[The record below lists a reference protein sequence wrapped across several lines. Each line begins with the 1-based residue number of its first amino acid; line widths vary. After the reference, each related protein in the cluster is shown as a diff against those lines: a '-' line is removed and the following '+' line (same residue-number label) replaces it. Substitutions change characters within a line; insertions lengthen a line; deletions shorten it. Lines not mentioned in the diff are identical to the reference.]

1 MNPFKPQNGPIDRPK
16 RNVYDLSYTSHL
28 TANFGTLYPVFCK
41 KVSPGDSMS
50 IETTFGLRAQ
60 PMIFPIQTKMRADIH
75 YFYVRNR
82 TLWNNFMDFY
92 GKTKEGLV
100 HPYIDRPV
108 SEFKTGS
115 IYDYLGVPTTLAEGA
130 SYYDSVTFNPFNI
143 GDAQFR
149 GRDNVSSSM
158 TVAQLGTLD
167 NAWRPDKTS
176 RLANYRTFS
185 NWLFYEQVDDP
196 VLLLTKPLIGFF
208 AYNFDSAILPSGV
221 SFNYGIPTGFINYD
235 ETITEGNITFEL
247 PNAVLDASFS
257 GTVVNADFFILS
269 DRHNPD
275 SNSSLL
281 NAFTN
286 NVLRNKSY
294 ELVYDNRLNSWRL
307 LPDST
312 TISTVLPF
320 LVDRAENYSN
330 FLVVFHLKPGTAF
343 ANAMFQ
349 HNTTL
354 TSEYRGFGD
363 TIMYSRIVDKLTDSS
378 ELDNLPWCGSNKYL
392 KINALPY
399 RAYEAIYNSFYR
411 NAQVTPFKINGVPEY
426 NKYVTNLSDGADT
439 FKYELY
445 QRNFE
450 YDFLTGAFHAP
461 QQGEAPLI
469 GVSVN
474 NRNQTA
480 EFKFSSSQINNGA
493 TITAT
498 TSINEE
504 GQVIG
509 ITGYDPELPQSNIDK
524 LMTAINYGISINDI
538 RQTNALQKW
547 LEKNIRRGYKYKDQ
561 LMSHFGVKVEYK
573 ELLMPEFIGGVS
585 QDINTD
591 TIYQMATNEN
601 GYLGDYAGR
610 AGVAGGS
617 NHRVSK
623 FCDEA
628 GFIIG
633 IISIVPT
640 PVYSQVPAGYA
651 FDNNLFDYFFPEFSK
666 IGMQPIFNYQVTPL
680 QSQNDL
686 DGVFGYQRPYWDL
699 IRSIDEVHGEFRT
712 TANGYIIQRHFAET
726 PELNQHFTEISNDT
740 LSDVFMITNEEVSNQ
755 FLGMIHFNCKRKTAI
770 PMYGIPSI
778 E

>member
-1 MNPFKPQNGPIDRPK
+1 MIYHFATYGHAFAAESIACPMSFSKTPQ
-16 RNVYDLSYTSHL
+16 
-28 TANFGTLYPVFCK
+28 
-41 KVSPGDSMS
+41 
-50 IETTFGLRAQ
+50 
-60 PMIFPIQTKMRADIH
+60 
-75 YFYVRNR
+75 
-82 TLWNNFMDFY
+82 
-92 GKTKEGLV
+92 
-100 HPYIDRPV
+100 
-108 SEFKTGS
+108 EF
-115 IYDYLGVPTTLAEGA
+115 
-130 SYYDSVTFNPFNI
+130 VT
-143 GDAQFR
+143 
-149 GRDNVSSSM
+149 DN
-158 TVAQLGTLD
+158 L
-167 NAWRPDKTS
+167 
-176 RLANYRTFS
+176 
-185 NWLFYEQVDDP
+185 
-196 VLLLTKPLIGFF
+196 
-208 AYNFDSAILPSGV
+208 
-221 SFNYGIPTGFINYD
+221 
-235 ETITEGNITFEL
+235 TFEF
-247 PNAVLDASFS
+247 PNAVFDDSFD
-257 GTVVNADFFILS
+257 GANLKVNVYYLE
-269 DRHNPD
+269 
-275 SNSSLL
+275 SNYSHESNASLL
-281 NAFTN
+281 HCKTNKYLSFHYNLRRVSNTEKWVLQPADPDVMLSAMNQYVVGKGYYLYVLVLDKDTDLFTFFTEN
-286 NVLRNKSY
+286 I
-294 ELVYDNRLNSWRL
+294 YD
-307 LPDST
+307 T
-312 TISTVLPF
+312 YTV
-320 LVDRAENYSN
+320 NY
-330 FLVVFHLKPGTAF
+330 
-343 ANAMFQ
+343 Q
-349 HNTTL
+349 
-354 TSEYRGFGD
+354 GFGD
-363 TIMYSRIVDKLTDSS
+363 LMCFKSIADTLIDSS
-378 ELDNLPWCGSNKYL
+378 ELNTLPWCGGDKSL

-426 NKYVTNLSDGADT
+426 NKYVTNLNDGADT
-439 FKYELY
+439 FDYKLY

-480 EFKFSSSQINNGA
+480 EFKFSSSSINNGA

-498 TSINEE
+498 ASIDEE

-585 QDINTD
+585 QDIKTD
-591 TIYQMATNEN
+591 TIYQMATNED

-610 AGVAGGS
+610 AGVVGGS

-633 IISIVPT
+633 IMSIVPT

-680 QSQNDL
+680 QSQDNL

-712 TANGYIIQRHFAET
+712 TANGYVIQRHFADT
-726 PELNQHFTEISNDT
+726 PELNQHFTEITNDT